1 MQDVEQVVKNLAGN
15 LGKVILGK
23 DDKIELMILG
33 LLAGGHILL
42 EDIPGVG
49 KTTLAK
55 ALAKSIEG
63 SFKRIQFTPD
73 LLPSDILGSSIY
85 HAQDSSFHFRKG
97 PIFANVVL
105 ADEINRA
112 SPRTQ
117 SALLEA
123 MSEAQVTIEGATY
136 PLEQPF
142 LVIATQN
149 PIEYRGTYPLPE
161 AQLDRFWVQL
171 ALGYPPL
178 EQERGMLYAQ
188 KISHP
193 IDSLQ
198 PVVNLSKILELQ
210 RQVSDVEVET
220 SVADYILAIV
230 DATRHHPSISVGV
243 SPRGS
248 LMLFRTVRAHA
259 LLKGRSYV
267 IPEDVKKLL
276 ITVLS
281 HRIVLET
288 QAKYSGVRKEDLMKE
303 ILEKIPV
310 PR

>member
-1 MQDVEQVVKNLAGN
+1 MQEAKQVLSALSRNLSR
-15 LGKVILGK
+15 VILGK
-23 DDKIELMILG
+23 DDKIELMVLT

-49 KTTLAK
+49 KTTIAK
-55 ALAKSIEG
+55 ALAKSVQGI
-63 SFKRIQFTPD
+63 FRRIQFTPD
-73 LLPSDILGSSIY
+73 LLPTDILGCSIY
-85 HAQDSSFHFRKG
+85 HAQESTFHFRKG

-123 MSEAQVTIEGATY
+123 MSESQVTVEGNTY
-136 PLEQPF
+136 PLEPPF

-149 PIEYRGTYPLPE
+149 PVEYRGTYPLPE

-171 ALGYPPL
+171 SLGYPPL
-178 EQERGMLYAQ
+178 EQERAMLYAQ
-188 KISHP
+188 KAYHP
-193 IDSLQ
+193 LEDLQ
-198 PVVNLSKILELQ
+198 PVVDLAQILELQ
-210 RQVSDVEVET
+210 KLVSEVEVET
-220 SVADYILAIV
+220 SIADYILAMIE
-230 DATRHHPSISVGV
+230 ASRRHPSVQVGV

-248 LMLFRTVRAHA
+248 LMLFRAVRALA

-267 IPEDVKKLL
+267 IPEDVKELG
-276 ITVLS
+276 IPVLS

-288 QAKYSGVRKEDLMKE
+288 QAKYSGVRKEDVIKE
-303 ILEKIPV
+303 ILEKTPV

>member
-1 MQDVEQVVKNLAGN
+1 MQDARLVVKDIAAN

-23 DDKIELMILG
+23 DDKIELMILA

-73 LLPSDILGSSIY
+73 LLPTDILGSSIY
-85 HAQDSSFHFRKG
+85 HAQDSTFHFRKG
-97 PIFANVVL
+97 PIFANIVL

-123 MSEAQVTIEGATY
+123 MSEAQVTIEGTTY
-136 PLEQPF
+136 PLEPPF

-171 ALGYPPL
+171 SLGYPPL
-178 EQERGMLYAQ
+178 EQEKGMLYAQ
-188 KISHP
+188 KVSHP

-198 PVVNLSKILELQ
+198 PVVNLSQIQELQ
-210 RQVSDVEVET
+210 RMVSEIEVE
-220 SVADYILAIV
+220 SSIADYLLAIV
-230 DATRHHPSISVGV
+230 ENTRRHPSIQVGV

-248 LMLFRTVRAHA
+248 LMLFRAIRANA
-259 LLKGRSYV
+259 LLKGRTYV

-276 ITVLS
+276 IPVLS

-288 QAKYSGVRKEDLMKE
+288 QAKYSGIRKEDLMKE
-303 ILEKIPV
+303 ILEKVPV

>member
-1 MQDVEQVVKNLAGN
+1 VQEAKQVLSALSRNLSR
-15 LGKVILGK
+15 VILGK
-23 DDKIELMILG
+23 DDKIELMVLT

-49 KTTLAK
+49 KTTIAK
-55 ALAKSIEG
+55 ALAKSVQGI
-63 SFKRIQFTPD
+63 FRRIQFTPD
-73 LLPSDILGSSIY
+73 LLPTDILGCSIY
-85 HAQDSSFHFRKG
+85 HAQESTFHFRKG

-123 MSEAQVTIEGATY
+123 MSESQVTVEGNTY
-136 PLEQPF
+136 PLEPPF

-149 PIEYRGTYPLPE
+149 PVEYRGTYPLPE

-171 ALGYPPL
+171 SLGYPPL
-178 EQERGMLYAQ
+178 EQERAMLYAQ
-188 KISHP
+188 KAYHP
-193 IDSLQ
+193 LEDLQ
-198 PVVNLSKILELQ
+198 PVVDLAQILELQ
-210 RQVSDVEVET
+210 KLVSEVEVET
-220 SVADYILAIV
+220 SIADYILAMIE
-230 DATRHHPSISVGV
+230 ASRRHPSVQVGV

-248 LMLFRTVRAHA
+248 LMLFRAVRALA

-267 IPEDVKKLL
+267 IPEDVKELG
-276 ITVLS
+276 IPVLS

-288 QAKYSGVRKEDLMKE
+288 QAKYSGVRKEDVIKE
-303 ILEKIPV
+303 ILEKTPV